1 MRRDW
6 PNLKVFKL
14 STTVVLEMTEDLLS
28 AILNQCPKLQ
38 ALILPWDYSICKS
51 SYKTSSSDIVEWIYK
66 LLAERKLKIF
76 LNSLWEHTNIIEQ
89 LKKYEAYHVPLKQ
102 RIFNNENLDA
112 DIRYNNKNS
121 TLLQKLLHFDI
132 DIFGVKSY

>member
-1 MRRDW
+1 
-6 PNLKVFKL
+6 
-14 STTVVLEMTEDLLS
+14 MTEDLLS
-28 AILNQCPKLQ
+28 AILNHCPKLQ

-66 LLAERKLKIF
+66 LLTERKLKIF
-76 LNSLWEHTNIIEQ
+76 FNYLCDHTNMLKQ

-102 RIFNNENLDA
+102 RIFNDDNFDT
-112 DIRYNNKNS
+112 DVRYNNKNS
-121 TLLQKLLHFDI
+121 ALVKKLLHVDN